1 MPNGGLLKG
10 QRFMAFVGRGFHDR
24 PIEDLAIP
32 FAAVATSLETG
43 AEVWLRTGSTLA
55 AVRASLAMPGLF
67 TPVLTQDGVLVDG
80 ALVNPVPVSL
90 ARAMGADVVIA
101 VDLSSGILG
110 RGLVVKNARATPTH
124 PVSNWVRKSLGR
136 LLPDPV
142 EPPPSSPSVMNVIA
156 TSLDVMQMRITR
168 SRMAG
173 EPPDVI
179 VAPRSAIS
187 ACSIS
192 RVPTKRFAKANAPW
206 SPRSAASRCWESRRQ
221 YSKFFNSLHGHLGS
235 SN

>member
-1 MPNGGLLKG
+1 MSGGLLKG
-10 QRFMAFVGRGFHDR
+10 ERFMSFVSRVCQDR
-24 PIEDLAIP
+24 PIEDLTIP

-67 TPVLTQDGVLVDG
+67 TPVLTEDGILVDG

-101 VDLSSGILG
+101 VDLSSGILV
-110 RGLVVKNARATPTH
+110 RGVVVKNARATPTH

-136 LLPDPV
+136 LLPEPV
-142 EPPPSSPSVMNVIA
+142 EPRPSSPSVMNVIA
-156 TSLDVMQMRITR
+156 NSLDVMQMRITR

-179 VAPRSAIS
+179 VAPRLGHIGLLDFARADEAIREGERAMESA
-187 ACSIS
+187 
-192 RVPTKRFAKANAPW
+192 
-206 SPRSAASRCWESRRQ
+206 
-221 YSKFFNSLHGHLGS
+221 LGS
-235 SN
+235 LPVLGIDTAVQ